1 MIYNDIYIY
10 IFVCIYIYIDIVSGL
25 AGPRALAAAV
35 GRATPQIGQRGGSA
49 EVAET
54 SGGGGGD
61 GWIVG
66 WQPRNTTL
74 EIWIKMVVERDP
86 GREMQSKTNVR
97 YE

>member
-1 MIYNDIYIY
+1 
-10 IFVCIYIYIDIVSGL
+10 
-25 AGPRALAAAV
+25 
-35 GRATPQIGQRGGSA
+35 
-49 EVAET
+49 VAET